1 MLFKTR
7 SQFATLMQTLSQHHW
22 WWTLLPSRSSSSF
35 HHFIFLLIFFTSPHL
50 ITLSSPSSSPL
61 PSPLITPTITDLI
74 VNVGENTL
82 LECADY
88 HHQELSLKET
98 SSSFPSS
105 KPPTLKYLWCR
116 YEEDWVTGTTTAT
129 ATSTAKLLQTGNEN
143 SKNNKDSSSSKNCF
157 EGDRFFVASEGKV
170 STVVYRCKMLNR
182 NNEKLIASRL
192 WKLYV
197 DAFESVLAKR
207 GKIKKQAKKLKKIN

>member
-1 MLFKTR
+1 MFFKTR
-7 SQFATLMQTLSQHHW
+7 SQFVSLIKTPFQHHL
-22 WWTLLPSRSSSSF
+22 WWTLSPSTSFSSF

-50 ITLSSPSSSPL
+50 IIILSSPSSP
-61 PSPLITPTITDLI
+61 PPITDLI

-82 LECADY
+82 LECAD
-88 HHQELSLKET
+88 HNKLSLKF
-98 SSSFPSS
+98 SSFSS

-129 ATSTAKLLQTGNEN
+129 AKLQTGNEN
-143 SKNNKDSSSSKNCF
+143 SKNKQNNKNCF

-170 STVVYRCKMLNR
+170 STVVYRCKILNQKDK
-182 NNEKLIASRL
+182 KLIASRF

-207 GKIKKQAKKLKKIN
+207 GKIKIKNKI

>member
-7 SQFATLMQTLSQHHW
+7 SQSAILMQTLSQHHR
-22 WWTLLPSRSSSSF
+22 WWTLSPSTSSSSF

-50 ITLSSPSSSPL
+50 ITLSSLSSPPSSP
-61 PSPLITPTITDLI
+61 PPITTTITDLI

-82 LECADY
+82 LECVD
-88 HHQELSLKET
+88 HHKLSLKF
-98 SSSFPSS
+98 SSFSS

-129 ATSTAKLLQTGNEN
+129 AKLQTGNEN
-143 SKNNKDSSSSKNCF
+143 SKNKQNNKNCF

-170 STVVYRCKMLNR
+170 STVVYRCKILNQKDK
-182 NNEKLIASRL
+182 KLIASRF

-207 GKIKKQAKKLKKIN
+207 GKIKIKNKI

>member
-1 MLFKTR
+1 
-7 SQFATLMQTLSQHHW
+7 MQTLSQHHW

-50 ITLSSPSSSPL
+50 ITLSSPSSPL
-61 PSPLITPTITDLI
+61 PPPPITPTITDLI

-98 SSSFPSS
+98 SPSFPSS

-116 YEEDWVTGTTTAT
+116 YEEDWVTGTTAT
-129 ATSTAKLLQTGNEN
+129 ATSTAKLLKPE
-143 SKNNKDSSSSKNCF
+143 
-157 EGDRFFVASEGKV
+157 
-170 STVVYRCKMLNR
+170 M
-182 NNEKLIASRL
+182 
-192 WKLYV
+192 
-197 DAFESVLAKR
+197 
-207 GKIKKQAKKLKKIN
+207 KK